1 MPQVVFSPTSQND
14 TTLNELAFRGM
25 SENLAENIKYRR
37 SQQSR
42 KAATAQDL
50 EAKMAAGL
58 IPKSALKVTDE
69 GFEFKDQEAKSA
81 FYDKLG
87 SMFGKDKRSRAGK
100 TEQTS
105 EIVNR
110 DQQFTQDV
118 ASAVEANRGPNAD
131 YMDAKSREL
140 VEQTLEFGKTRPT
153 PLTDAELRGNYMDQM
168 NTEVDRLLGK
178 GSKLRGADVSGP
190 AATAVKLAEQAAKIQ
205 AEQNLKAAGGAPA
218 PAPGPAPAPA
228 STTTSGT
235 KTSVSAS
242 ATDAEKIAAS
252 LKSAASEKASSEY
265 NVEVGGIDVNSDI
278 YAKTRTDKTSER
290 IDEIKTS
297 LTNLLGLSA
306 FENYGNQLLRVND
319 QNINA
324 PVNNTFGALAEKRAA
339 DIERWEKAGS
349 TDGFA
354 EEIKSIGKR
363 QVKTEGSKWA
373 GKVGT
378 AASFG
383 FSPNINIS
391 TVEGSKATASSGDKG
406 GSGADKTKVWNTGWG
421 DYRSP
426 DVSMDAEG
434 NKLVSKATNLVI
446 NPQNQPFGT
455 DPASNKM
462 FDDYNKTRY
471 ANVGVKAVKKP
482 GGVIEW
488 VDNSGT
494 VVGTAYWDTNQE
506 QINAA
511 GKKRVDAAGKV
522 IRGDWNL
529 TMNAGATRAQI
540 EAITGTNFQAK

>member
-87 SMFGKDKRSRAGK
+87 SMFGKDDRSRAGK

-110 DQQFTQDV
+110 DQQFAQDV

-168 NTEVDRLLGK
+168 NTEVDKLLGK

-190 AATAVKLAEQAAKIQ
+190 AATAVKMAEQIAKIR
-205 AEQNLKAAGGAPA
+205 AEQNLKAAGGAVTPTPA
-218 PAPGPAPAPA
+218 PIPAP
-228 STTTSGT
+228 TTTSGT

-252 LKSAASEKASSEY
+252 LRSAASEKASSEY

-278 YAKTRTDKTSER
+278 YAKTRTD
-290 IDEIKTS
+290 
-297 LTNLLGLSA
+297 
-306 FENYGNQLLRVND
+306 Y
-319 QNINA
+319 
-324 PVNNTFGALAEKRAA
+324 
-339 DIERWEKAGS
+339 
-349 TDGFA
+349 
-354 EEIKSIGKR
+354 
-363 QVKTEGSKWA
+363 
-373 GKVGT
+373 
-378 AASFG
+378 
-383 FSPNINIS
+383 
-391 TVEGSKATASSGDKG
+391 
-406 GSGADKTKVWNTGWG
+406 
-421 DYRSP
+421 
-426 DVSMDAEG
+426 
-434 NKLVSKATNLVI
+434 
-446 NPQNQPFGT
+446 
-455 DPASNKM
+455 
-462 FDDYNKTRY
+462 
-471 ANVGVKAVKKP
+471 
-482 GGVIEW
+482 
-488 VDNSGT
+488 
-494 VVGTAYWDTNQE
+494 
-506 QINAA
+506 
-511 GKKRVDAAGKV
+511 
-522 IRGDWNL
+522 
-529 TMNAGATRAQI
+529 
-540 EAITGTNFQAK
+540 